1 MTPDD
6 LIRLLEAV
14 KTTSDGLVVYEVDRL
29 GMMAYGTTEA
39 EAKEALRAE
48 FEALWEVIALADD
61 SELTQDAL
69 ELKRKLLGEREYP
82 RPCAGGWERPIT
94 S

>member
-61 SELTQDAL
+61 SELTQDGPKIPL
-69 ELKRKLLGEREYP
+69 RV
-82 RPCAGGWERPIT
+82 AGRSHPF
-94 S
+94 